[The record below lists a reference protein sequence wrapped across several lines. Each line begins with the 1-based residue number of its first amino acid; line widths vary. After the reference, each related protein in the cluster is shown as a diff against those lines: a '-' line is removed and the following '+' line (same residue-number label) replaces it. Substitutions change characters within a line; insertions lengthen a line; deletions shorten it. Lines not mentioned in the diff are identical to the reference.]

1 MKYLKRDFDE
11 RNLTKREDLQD
22 YIEFR
27 AANDKWIHPFCNECT
42 VSGIGIAGM
51 VEKAVSQAAGFS
63 IPDNDVEESQELE
76 ARLTNKLLLVFPED
90 FSFKAMS
97 IRYTAFRDVLNRS
110 GFEKSS
116 TLEREVSKEKKGAM
130 PPLLKGI
137 IMSLG
142 LSLNQEECNLL
153 IRDEK
158 VSAMKSAQ
166 YRIFRDKDVVEKL
179 ESYLTEEFPEFTYAG
194 GHVNH
199 EYLLFDYMLNAT
211 DQEESFRMMLED
223 LGVDA
228 DKLGT
233 FKIGVQVSTSDVG
246 NSSITFSPFYIM
258 NGVKAF
264 LAEPLKVPHLV
275 SKDVYDI
282 EEFFPKIA
290 AAIKESEDD
299 IETLG
304 NTPIHFPKKC
314 VEGLVDELKLPKTE
328 SKDVQFDS
336 DCTAMDVYFALFDV
350 IQKAYANTGS
360 LSALINNS
368 ERIAKLLKNVNRI
381 TVYDKE

>member
-1 MKYLKRDFDE
+1 M
-11 RNLTKREDLQD
+11 QD

-63 IPDNDVEESQELE
+63 IPDSDVEESQEQE

-275 SKDVYDI
+275 SKDESDI
-282 EEFFPKIA
+282 EECFPKIA

-304 NTPIHFPKKC
+304 NTPIRFPKKC

>member
-1 MKYLKRDFDE
+1 MKYLKSDFDE
-11 RNLTKREDLQD
+11 RNLAKREDLQD

-63 IPDNDVEESQELE
+63 IPDSDVEESQEQE

-246 NSSITFSPFYIM
+246 NSSINFSPFYIM

-275 SKDVYDI
+275 SKDESDI
-282 EEFFPKIA
+282 EECFPKIA

-304 NTPIHFPKKC
+304 NTPIRFPKKC